1 MFVKVF
7 YINKAELMR
16 SPKFL
21 LLAILSVVAMQ
32 ANAGNKIKYYFN
44 HPPETSVSTGVD
56 AINLN
61 GRIDDTLIAYINRA
75 KYTLDIAVYN
85 FTSYSGAGDLSNV
98 VNAINAAYTR
108 GVKIRWIHNG
118 TTATA
123 NTGLTTVNSAIPKLA
138 SPTGSAYNI
147 MHDKFM
153 VVDGHSP
160 NPDESIVW
168 TGSTNW
174 SVAQFNDDYDNVV
187 IVQDSALAHAY
198 IGEFN
203 QMWGDTGM
211 TYNLSNSKFG
221 PDKVDLGRHNFTID
235 GKQVELYFSPSDGTN
250 NKIKTAILTAN
261 KDLYFGVYT
270 MTDNGCANSIAT
282 VKMNGA
288 YVAGIVDQYSN
299 YSGNSAYA
307 TLTANLGSNFI
318 TYTGSDLY
326 HNKYVVIDPSDACSD
341 PMVLTGSHNWT
352 SAANTTN
359 DENTLIIHD
368 ATAANIYLQAFRGD
382 FYALGGNLTKV
393 YGCTSGVQNA
403 TEESTIVEIYP
414 NPSSGD
420 FTMTLD
426 LASPQKVTA
435 YITDISGRSFTVIND
450 EWQPAGSMKKIVS
463 VPVSGIYILKIV
475 TQNGVYN
482 HQIIRN

>member
-1 MFVKVF
+1 
-7 YINKAELMR
+7 
-16 SPKFL
+16 
-21 LLAILSVVAMQ
+21 MQ

-85 FTSYSGAGDLSNV
+85 YTSYSGSSDLTSV
-98 VNAINAAYTR
+98 ANALNAAYAR
-108 GVKIRWIHNG
+108 GVKIRMIHDSSSTNSG
-118 TTATA
+118 LAYVNFAIPRLASPA
-123 NTGLTTVNSAIPKLA
+123 NTG
-138 SPTGSAYNI
+138 AYGI

-174 SVAQFNDDYDNVV
+174 SVAQFERDYDNVV

-203 QMWGDTGM
+203 QMWGDTGI
-211 TYNLSNSKFG
+211 TPNVINSKFG
-221 PDKVDLGRHNFTID
+221 PDKHDLGRHHFTID
-235 GKQVELYFSPSDGTN
+235 GKHVELYFSPSDTTN
-250 NKIKTAILTAN
+250 NHIKSSILTAD

-299 YSGNSAYA
+299 YSGNTAYA
-307 TLTANLGSNFI
+307 TLTTNLGSNFI

-352 SAANTTN
+352 SAANTKN

-382 FYALGGNLTKV
+382 FYALGGSLTKV
-393 YGCTSGVQNA
+393 YGCTSGVQTV
-403 TEESTIVEIYP
+403 TEESVNLDIYP

-435 YITDISGRSFTVIND
+435 YITDISGRSFTMIND

>member
-1 MFVKVF
+1 
-7 YINKAELMR
+7 MR
-16 SPKFL
+16 FL
-21 LLAILSVVAMQ
+21 KIILPAILSIGALD

-44 HPPETSVSTGVD
+44 HPVETSVSTGVD

-61 GRIDDTLIAYINRA
+61 GLIDDTLIAYINRA

-85 FTSYSGAGDLSNV
+85 FTSNSSSGYLTNV
-98 VNAINAAYTR
+98 SDAINAAYAR
-108 GVKIRWIHNG
+108 GVKIRWIHNR
-118 TTATA
+118 AAETA
-123 NTGLTTVNSAIPKLA
+123 NTGLTAVNAAIPRLA
-138 SPTGSAYNI
+138 SPSGSSYNI
-147 MHDKFM
+147 MHNKFM

-168 TGSTNW
+168 TGATNW
-174 SVAQFNDDYDNVV
+174 SVRQFNDDYDNVV

-211 TYNLSNSKFG
+211 TPNLTNSKFG

-250 NKIKTAILTAN
+250 NKIKSAILTAS

-282 VKMNGA
+282 VKVNGA
-288 YVAGIVDQYSN
+288 YVAGILDQYSN
-299 YSGNSAYA
+299 YSGNTAY
-307 TLTANLGSNFI
+307 TTVSSNLGSNLI
-318 TYTGSDLY
+318 QYTGSDLY

-352 SAANTTN
+352 GAANTTN

-368 ATAANIYLQAFRGD
+368 ATAANIYYQSFRGD
-382 FYALGGNLTKV
+382 FYALGGTLTKV
-393 YGCTSGVQNA
+393 YGCTSDVADIGEQNN
-403 TEESTIVEIYP
+403 TPEVYP
-414 NPSSGD
+414 NPSSAD
-420 FTMTLD
+420 FTMTLE
-426 LASPQKVTA
+426 LSAPQMVSA
-435 YITDISGRSFTVIND
+435 YLIDISGRSFPIISNQLQHAGTMKNTFST
-450 EWQPAGSMKKIVS
+450 PAPGMYV
-463 VPVSGIYILKIV
+463 LKIM
-475 TQNGVYN
+475 TENAVYN
-482 HQIIRN
+482 ARVIRN